1 MWRPSDRRCSWSHR
15 ASSVSD
21 ADVVVGGQLYPV
33 YEGDVL
39 IFAPNEEHGAYV
51 GPNGAKVLNVFS
63 PHREDLL
70 EKLHKK
76 ASFID

>member
-1 MWRPSDRRCSWSHR
+1 M
-15 ASSVSD
+15 
-21 ADVVVGGQLYPV
+21 GGQLYPV